1 MSGNKFGKKSVLVAL
16 FAAIISAGA
25 FIQIP
30 LPGGVP
36 VTIQD
41 MLAMLSGMLLG
52 PVYGGLAVLLFLFL
66 GCMGLPVF
74 TGKAGINVILYGP
87 TGGFLIGY
95 LLSAIAGGLLI
106 HFLVKPEKT
115 FSEQGEL
122 IEASK
127 ETKIYN
133 WVIITL
139 ISIVQIIVLFAL
151 GIIFFCHV
159 KPDFEFQKVLS
170 IVLIPFIPGNII
182 KLIISVPLVKRL
194 RPAIKNF
201 LD

>member
-1 MSGNKFGKKSVLVAL
+1 MTTKKFGKKSVLVAL

-52 PVYGGLAVLLFLFL
+52 PVYGGLAVLLFLVL
-66 GCMGLPVF
+66 GSLGLPVF
-74 TGKAGINVILYGP
+74 TGKAGINIILYGP

-95 LLSAIAGGLLI
+95 LVSAVIGGLLI
-106 HFLVKPEKT
+106 QILLKPEQS
-115 FSEQGEL
+115 FNEQGDL
-122 IEASK
+122 IECSK
-127 ETKIYN
+127 STKVYN
-133 WVIITL
+133 WIVIIGV
-139 ISIVQIIVLFAL
+139 SIIQKVVLFAL
-151 GIIFFCHV
+151 GIVFFCHI
-159 KPDFEFQKVLS
+159 KPDFEMQKVLS

-182 KLIISVPLVKRL
+182 KLIISVPLVKKL

-201 LD
+201 LN

>member
-1 MSGNKFGKKSVLVAL
+1 MTTNKFGKKSVLVAL

-52 PVYGGLAVLLFLFL
+52 PVYGGLAVLLFLVL
-66 GCMGLPVF
+66 GCLGLPVF

-87 TGGFLIGY
+87 TGGFLICY
-95 LLSAIAGGLLI
+95 FVSAVIGGILI
-106 HFLVKPEKT
+106 HLLLKPEQS
-115 FSEQGEL
+115 FNEQGEL
-122 IEASK
+122 IECSK
-127 ETKIYN
+127 STRVYN
-133 WVIITL
+133 WIVIVAA
-139 ISIVQIIVLFAL
+139 SIIQKIVLFAL
-151 GIIFFCHV
+151 GIVFFRHI
-159 KPDFEFQKVLS
+159 KPDFEMQKVLS

-182 KLIISVPLVKRL
+182 KLIISVPLVKKL

-201 LD
+201 LN